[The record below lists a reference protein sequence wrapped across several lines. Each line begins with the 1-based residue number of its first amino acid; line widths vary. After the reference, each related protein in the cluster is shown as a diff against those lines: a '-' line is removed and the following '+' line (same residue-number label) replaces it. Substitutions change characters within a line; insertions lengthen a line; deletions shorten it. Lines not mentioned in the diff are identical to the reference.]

1 MELLTKMTSGLGQ
14 SPRRPSE
21 KWGAL
26 NPSLSLPQRNVGC
39 VDSVSVL
46 QKNPSGNIYVKFT
59 IVINFVWVNKTH
71 KGSSQFVTSALMASI
86 PERQVPV
93 SCVTLDK

>member
-1 MELLTKMTSGLGQ
+1 MGGGTQSQSVLTTQKC
-14 SPRRPSE
+14 R
-21 KWGAL
+21 
-26 NPSLSLPQRNVGC
+26 LS

-59 IVINFVWVNKTH
+59 IVINFVWVNKTQ
-71 KGSSQFVTSALMASI
+71 KGVSQFVTSALMASI